1 MTTKLDAIR
10 VREQAATPGEWRV
23 GISESYGWPVFR
35 IRDMVGPTD
44 EETEADAEFIQH
56 SRADIPLLLAVAE
69 AAAARSDEL
78 QRELQ
83 NAESNL
89 NSLRWVLEWR
99 EGRADRNTNPRMEKR
114 YANMVV
120 RARQELAEYEQFIAP
135 LRALV
140 AAIAPLMEV
149 TE

>member
-1 MTTKLDAIR
+1 MNKLDAIR
-10 VREQAATPGEWRV
+10 AR
-23 GISESYGWPVFR
+23 Y
-35 IRDMVGPTD
+35 
-44 EETEADAEFIQH
+44 AEFERINYRSTGGGYTRELAQAE
-56 SRADIPLLLAVAE
+56 RNTAMACAKDIPLLLAVAR

-140 AAIAPLMEV
+140 AAIAPLTAEA